1 LVKLQP
7 GHRLY
12 FNQLVLR
19 VGTGSG
25 AVSREVD
32 KLIKLGL
39 VTDEWEGN
47 HRYLHAAHSA
57 SVHVELHA
65 LLSKCMSEEAAAPP
79 T

>member
-1 LVKLQP
+1 MKLQP

-12 FNQLVLR
+12 FNQLVSR
-19 VGTGSG
+19 AGTGSG

-39 VTDEWEGN
+39 ITDEWEGN
-47 HRYLHAAHSA
+47 HRYLQATRSA

-65 LLSKCMSEEAAAPP
+65 FLSKCMSQEATEPQA
-79 T
+79 

>member
-1 LVKLQP
+1 MKLQP

-32 KLIKLGL
+32 KLIRLGL
-39 VTDEWEGN
+39 ITDEWEGN
-47 HRYLHAAHSA
+47 HRYLQAARSA
-57 SVHVELHA
+57 FVYAELHA
-65 LLSKCMSEEAAAPP
+65 LLSKCMSQESIEPL